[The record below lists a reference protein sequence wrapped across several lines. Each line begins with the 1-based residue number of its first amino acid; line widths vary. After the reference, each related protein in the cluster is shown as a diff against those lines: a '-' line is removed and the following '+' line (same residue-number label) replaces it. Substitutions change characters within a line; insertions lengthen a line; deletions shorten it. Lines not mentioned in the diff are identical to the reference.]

1 MCERFNVVCESF
13 SFRSCSSTCVSFRVT
28 SFGRASGAV
37 RHHRQPSRVRQTPRP
52 ASVSA
57 DTPGKPRAHPPSK
70 PKNSFLRHLE
80 LSRGQGPLPLQGG
93 QGLELPHKDLVARLR
108 RLLAG
113 PRDRGAGRRNTGG
126 SAGKAD
132 LPTSHPGTNEPSLT
146 RSPLGRSIGEQA
158 ARVVPIYLPPTREHM
173 ARYSHDLAW
182 AAQSESRPEC
192 SPPGNKPA
200 IILLAGPPPEAPTG
214 GALPELSSVEES
226 TGGEGGQRAPRR
238 KRINNTRAE
247 VSIL

>member
-113 PRDRGAGRRNTGG
+113 PRDRGAGRRNRRRQRRQGRSTYLPPG
-126 SAGKAD
+126 STW
-132 LPTSHPGTNEPSLT
+132 PVTHTTSLGPLNRRVGRRVRHPGTNQ
-146 RSPLGRSIGEQA
+146 PLN
-158 ARVVPIYLPPTREHM
+158 Y
-173 ARYSHDLAW
+173 
-182 AAQSESRPEC
+182 
-192 SPPGNKPA
+192 
-200 IILLAGPPPEAPTG
+200 
-214 GALPELSSVEES
+214 
-226 TGGEGGQRAPRR
+226 
-238 KRINNTRAE
+238 
-247 VSIL
+247 